1 MTGSVKRV
9 ALVSMHTSPA
19 EQAGTGDAGGLNV
32 SLMSTATELAARGVE
47 VDLLTRATSTPR
59 TTRLGDGV
67 VLRELAAGPATPL
80 DKSGLAAVADDFGE
94 AVATVAGRPDSRYDL
109 IHAHYWLSGLAT
121 LPVAIELVIPFV
133 QSFHTLAA
141 MKNAHLAPGQEPEPP
156 SRALAERYLAG
167 QAGAVVASS
176 TSEVTSLIDQVGAP
190 ADRIWVIPPGVDV
203 DLFRPNRGGAAERV
217 RELYGIEPGRPIVA
231 VVGRVQPLKDQ
242 ELGVRALAALNTLRG
257 WAPVLVIAGES
268 TPGDEGYLAS
278 LRALAAE
285 LGVEEEVRFA
295 GALGREHLADL
306 LAVASITLVPSHS
319 ETFGLVALESAA
331 SGTAV
336 IGYRGTGLLESV
348 AEGRSGLLIDSREPD
363 AWARAMGSLLDDPT
377 ARSRM
382 AETAREHALGYT
394 WAATATALIGVYSS
408 LGNTERS

>member
-1 MTGSVKRV
+1 MAGSVKRV

-32 SLMSTATELAARGVE
+32 SLMSTATELASRGVE
-47 VDLLTRATSTPR
+47 VDLLTRASSVPR
-59 TTRLGDGV
+59 TTQVGDGV
-67 VLRELAAGPATPL
+67 LLRELAAGPAGPL
-80 DKSGLAAVADDFGE
+80 GKAELAGIADEFGE
-94 AVATVAGRPDSRYDL
+94 AVATVAGRPGSRYDL

-121 LPVAIELVIPFV
+121 LPVAIELGVPLV
-133 QSFHTLAA
+133 QSFHTLGA
-141 MKNAHLAPGQEPEPP
+141 MKNAHLAPGQEAEPP
-156 SRALAERYLAG
+156 GRLLAERYLAN
-167 QAGAVVASS
+167 QASAVVASS

-217 RELYGIEPGRPIVA
+217 RERFGIEPGRPIVA

-242 ELGVRALAALNTLRG
+242 ELGVRALGALNTLRG

-268 TPGDEGYLAS
+268 TPGDEAYLAS
-278 LRALAAE
+278 LRMLAAD
-285 LGVEEEVRFA
+285 LGVGDEVRFA
-295 GALGREHLADL
+295 GALGRDDLADL

-336 IGYRGTGLLESV
+336 IGYRGTGMLESI
-348 AEGRSGLLIDSREPD
+348 AEGRSGLLVDSREPD
-363 AWARAMGSLLDDPT
+363 AWARAMVALLDDPG

-394 WAATATALIGVYSS
+394 WAATATALLGVYSS
-408 LGNTERS
+408 LVT